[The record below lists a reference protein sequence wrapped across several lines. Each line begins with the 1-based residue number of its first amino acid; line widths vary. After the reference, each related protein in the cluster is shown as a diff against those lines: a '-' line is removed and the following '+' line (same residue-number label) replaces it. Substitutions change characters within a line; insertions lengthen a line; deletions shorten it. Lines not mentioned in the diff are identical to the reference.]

1 MFDRPAARFD
11 GRAARGYRRLVC
23 KRFSPLCKVGRDGAV
38 CLDPDISVEWK
49 HVKSFCRKF
58 MTRPS
63 VDSKP
68 EPRRVLTGAVLRA
81 SALLEITQSS
91 LAQILGLSPS
101 TVSRMANGTYTLDDQ
116 KKEWELGALFVRLFR
131 SLDAVIGSN
140 DAAARSWLN
149 GENHGLVGRP
159 IDLIQ
164 STEGLVRVVQY
175 LDCARGRI

>member
-1 MFDRPAARFD
+1 MP
-11 GRAARGYRRLVC
+11 
-23 KRFSPLCKVGRDGAV
+23 
-38 CLDPDISVEWK
+38 
-49 HVKSFCRKF
+49 
-58 MTRPS
+58 RPS
-63 VDSKP
+63 ASKNP

-81 SALLEITQSS
+81 SGLLEITHAN

-101 TVSRMANGTYTLDDQ
+101 TVSRMANGTYTLDTQ

-149 GENHGLVGRP
+149 GANQALLGRP
-159 IDLIQ
+159 IELIR

-175 LDCARGRI
+175 LDAARGRI